1 MVQDIDTFVYWQ
13 VEIVLFPDLINVW
26 LDSSIYIELVVVEE
40 EWVLRIEH
48 EPLRL
53 VIISSLEVVVWTVEI
68 LWLEMVS
75 LLLDPLWM

>member
-26 LDSSIYIELVVVEE
+26 LDSSIYIELVIVKE

-53 VIISSLEVVVWTVEI
+53 VIISSLEVVIWTVEI

>member
-13 VEIVLFPDLINVW
+13 VEIVLFPDFINVW
-26 LDSSIYIELVVVEE
+26 LDSSIYIELVIVKE

-53 VIISSLEVVVWTVEI
+53 VIISSLEVVIWTVEI

-75 LLLDPLWM
+75 LLLYPLWM

>member
-1 MVQDIDTFVYWQ
+1 MVQDIDTFVYRQ
-13 VEIVLFPDLINVW
+13 VEIVLFPDLIDVW
-26 LDSSIYIELVVVEE
+26 LDSSIYIELVIVKE

-75 LLLDPLWM
+75 LLLNPLWM